1 MNNDANHRLDASE
14 SAAISAAANPAFS
27 TSRLRNGAA
36 AHRLLVLG
44 AFSLA
49 AALSLS
55 TSTAHA
61 QPPLK
66 QKTTG
71 SNIVRSVEKS
81 TGDDVRL
88 EQVEVMFGAVLDA
101 RGAAREADDEP
112 SALPDLPV
120 ISGDAFLND
129 AALAATEPQR

>member
-1 MNNDANHRLDASE
+1 MNNDANNRLDASE
-14 SAAISAAANPAFS
+14 SAAIGAAANPAFS

-55 TSTAHA
+55 TAHA

-71 SNIVRSVEKS
+71 SNIVRSVEKNA
-81 TGDDVRL
+81 GDDVRL
-88 EQVEVMFGAVLDA
+88 EPVEVMLGAVLDA

-120 ISGDAFLND
+120 LSGDAFLDD
-129 AALAATEPQR
+129 AALAATQPKR